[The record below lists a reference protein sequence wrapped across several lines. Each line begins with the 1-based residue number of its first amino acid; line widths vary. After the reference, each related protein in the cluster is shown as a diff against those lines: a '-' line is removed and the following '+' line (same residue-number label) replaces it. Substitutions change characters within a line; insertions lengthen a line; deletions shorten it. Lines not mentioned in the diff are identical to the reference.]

1 MECRCRGR
9 HSWRCPDFPN
19 SILRRPQGTR
29 KPVDEPR
36 RSALS
41 RSLRN
46 ERRWDVLNRFAS
58 ALRATR
64 MRGFM
69 FREMFGLLESL
80 AALLAT
86 ILISRHGT
94 FPYESPNAPADALRP
109 CRPVHSNRIL
119 KREKIAAYGMGRRRQ
134 TMANLVLRPS
144 QGVLGTACVAPRCSA
159 SNAVRQADGATRSL
173 AKQEVGFLRPEFGK
187 PNHQG
192 QRAVVDPTR
201 TLESRRSSR
210 TTNQVM
216 RRPQRARE
224 IRPTAPLY
232 HSIKTPPRSSID
244 CGIVRPSAFAVFGL
258 INSSNSVGCA
268 TGSSAGFCPLSI
280 LST

>member
-29 KPVDEPR
+29 KPVDESR

-94 FPYESPNAPADALRP
+94 FPYESPNAPPGCATALP
-109 CRPVHSNRIL
+109 SSAFESNSKTGKDPR
-119 KREKIAAYGMGRRRQ
+119 
-134 TMANLVLRPS
+134 LRHGPAPTDDRKTCAS
-144 QGVLGTACVAPRCSA
+144 PFAGVLGTACVA
-159 SNAVRQADGATRSL
+159 
-173 AKQEVGFLRPEFGK
+173 
-187 PNHQG
+187 
-192 QRAVVDPTR
+192 
-201 TLESRRSSR
+201 
-210 TTNQVM
+210 
-216 RRPQRARE
+216 
-224 IRPTAPLY
+224 
-232 HSIKTPPRSSID
+232 
-244 CGIVRPSAFAVFGL
+244 
-258 INSSNSVGCA
+258 
-268 TGSSAGFCPLSI
+268 
-280 LST
+280 